1 MGVAYSTCF
10 ISKKSLKENDHVMI
24 FPITEHSKIWTQ
36 TMTYNGKENQ
46 VRLNAFNEIGS
57 NGTWN
62 LLGMSFR
69 TFLDDEGKLDVQI
82 TEKSTPQILAF
93 LHTIKD
99 QTISTEFTK
108 NFIEELS
115 EFINSH
121 HFLNK
126 KNLLLAYDFL
136 SEQHRTAILY
146 HLNKT
151 FTLIQDNHLYI
162 LENAHPSPLKLAI
175 AQELAISYVSGY
187 IDRERF
193 PKEVPEDYHFMD
205 LLKNRAIR
213 SFKRNIKN
221 NKQEFLRHCKED
233 QKISEECFAS
243 YYHILNTL
251 IRPEGFD
258 IQYNNILSR
267 VYLQEA
273 MQFFIHDQI
282 NPLEDFEERLDEFIK
297 KNSSFFKNMSFQFK
311 LHRLF
316 NMVQILPS
324 FGLQQDDENLRAKIY
339 FKMIGDLNGF

>member
-1 MGVAYSTCF
+1 
-10 ISKKSLKENDHVMI
+10 
-24 FPITEHSKIWTQ
+24 
-36 TMTYNGKENQ
+36 
-46 VRLNAFNEIGS
+46 
-57 NGTWN
+57 
-62 LLGMSFR
+62 
-69 TFLDDEGKLDVQI
+69 
-82 TEKSTPQILAF
+82 
-93 LHTIKD
+93 
-99 QTISTEFTK
+99 
-108 NFIEELS
+108 
-115 EFINSH
+115 
-121 HFLNK
+121 
-126 KNLLLAYDFL
+126 
-136 SEQHRTAILY
+136 
-146 HLNKT
+146 
-151 FTLIQDNHLYI
+151 
-162 LENAHPSPLKLAI
+162 
-175 AQELAISYVSGY
+175 
-187 IDRERF
+187 
-193 PKEVPEDYHFMD
+193 MD

-324 FGLQQDDENLRAKIY
+324 FGLQQDDENLRAKRY